1 MTLPN
6 ISPELYDKF
15 VNCSATSRS
24 VEQSFSM
31 LRKLLPKIAIS
42 HQKTFENI
50 WHDMQINP
58 LRRSLSFKMLV
69 FKCNF
74 FLQPLS
80 KIKANISR
88 FHCNKNFPNY
98 CIQCSIPHR
107 RKWEKGC
114 NFSQMFDNHIHLR
127 RHSFCSG
134 FCDSFASASI
144 VFLFQNKFGGHY

>member
-1 MTLPN
+1 M
-6 ISPELYDKF
+6 
-15 VNCSATSRS
+15 
-24 VEQSFSM
+24 EQSFSM

-58 LRRSLSFKMLV
+58 MRSLSFKMLV

-74 FLQPLS
+74 LLQPLS
-80 KIKANISR
+80 KMNANISR

-107 RKWEKGC
+107 RKCEKGC
-114 NFSQMFDNHIHLR
+114 NFSLMFDNHIPLR
-127 RHSFCSG
+127 CHSFCSR
-134 FCDSFASASI
+134 FCNSFGLASI
-144 VFLFQNKFGGHY
+144 VLLFQNKFGGHY